1 MLSLQDYAGR
11 EQSFLKH
18 TILETYLERLFMI
31 IGRTEVVI
39 NYVDCFAGPWA
50 DDNKEL
56 KDTSIG
62 LSINLMKKCVATL
75 RKNFNKSVTFR
86 ALYIEKDKQAF
97 ARLQDYISKLRDPS
111 VQVESRQGDYTT
123 LIPDIMAWSQAHFTF
138 FFVDPKGWKG
148 IIGPTTMKALLER
161 PKTEFLINLM
171 YDFANRAA
179 SIEKHEA
186 DMIELLGEPLAF
198 KGNETADERR
208 DQFLGLYRKNI
219 KSVYGGRSAYVSI
232 RRPGT
237 TKLLY
242 FLVYLTRHP
251 LGIKVFMEAAEKM
264 EMAQRVTYAEVL
276 LRKQFE
282 AAPILDLFAEH
293 DTDQCVAEAEDNRHL
308 ASRFLLTRLSTE
320 PLLIDYECWASFL
333 EESNL
338 YPTDLQLAMK
348 ELIDDDQVKNMNAD
362 VSRRRSQFIQPR
374 YANESERWCLSTD
387 KSKKRDT

>member
-1 MLSLQDYAGR
+1 
-11 EQSFLKH
+11 
-18 TILETYLERLFMI
+18 
-31 IGRTEVVI
+31 
-39 NYVDCFAGPWA
+39 
-50 DDNKEL
+50 
-56 KDTSIG
+56 
-62 LSINLMKKCVATL
+62 
-75 RKNFNKSVTFR
+75 
-86 ALYIEKDKQAF
+86 
-97 ARLQDYISKLRDPS
+97 
-111 VQVESRQGDYTT
+111 
-123 LIPDIMAWSQAHFTF
+123 
-138 FFVDPKGWKG
+138 
-148 IIGPTTMKALLER
+148 
-161 PKTEFLINLM
+161 
-171 YDFANRAA
+171 
-179 SIEKHEA
+179 
-186 DMIELLGEPLAF
+186 
-198 KGNETADERR
+198 
-208 DQFLGLYRKNI
+208 
-219 KSVYGGRSAYVSI
+219 
-232 RRPGT
+232 
-237 TKLLY
+237 
-242 FLVYLTRHP
+242 
-251 LGIKVFMEAAEKM
+251 MEAAEKM

>member
-31 IGRTEVVI
+31 VGRREVVI

-56 KDTSIG
+56 NDTSIG
-62 LSINLMKKCVATL
+62 LSINLMRKCVATL
-75 RKNFNKSVTFR
+75 RKNHNKSVTFR

-97 ARLQDYISKLRDPS
+97 ARLQDYVSKLRDPS
-111 VQVESRQGDYTT
+111 VHVECRHGDYTK
-123 LIPDIMAWSQAHFTF
+123 LIPEIMAWSQAHFTF

-148 IIGPTTMKALLER
+148 IIGPTTMKELLER

-186 DMIELLGEPLAF
+186 DMVELLGEPLVF
-198 KGNETADERR
+198 EGNETADER
-208 DQFLGLYRKNI
+208 QEKFLGLYRKNS
-219 KSVYGGRSAYVSI
+219 KRVYQGRSAYVSI
-232 RRPGT
+232 YRPGT

-251 LGIKVFMEAAEKM
+251 LGIKVFMETAEKM
-264 EMAQRVTYAEVL
+264 EVAQRVTYAEVQ
-276 LRKQFE
+276 LRKQFDS
-282 AAPILDLFAEH
+282 APILDLFAEH
-293 DTDQCVAEAEDNRHL
+293 DNDQCIAKAEDNRHL
-308 ASRFLLTRLSTE
+308 ASRFLLSKLTAE
-320 PLLIDYECWASFL
+320 PLLIDYECWAGFL
-333 EESNL
+333 EESDL
-338 YPTDLQLAMK
+338 YPTDFQLAMR
-348 ELIDDDQVKNMNAD
+348 ELIRAKLVQNLDGD
-362 VSRRRSQFIQPR
+362 VGRRKTLFVQPDWP
-374 YANESERWCLSTD
+374 NKSERWKLLF
-387 KSKKRDT
+387 